1 MSSAYSLTACRRCGA
16 AVFYPDEMTS
26 RGCVSCAAA
35 RLHVRSTVY
44 GGQAGCLVYGRDQ
57 TGRSVS
63 VFCLSRA
70 GAEGVRRK
78 ILRGESVEMADL
90 VAL

>member
-16 AVFYPDEMTS
+16 AVFYPDEMTR
-26 RGCVSCAAA
+26 RGCTSCASA
-35 RLHVRSTVY
+35 RLSIRSETY
-44 GGQAGCLVYGRDQ
+44 RGRCGWLVYGRDQ
-57 TGRSVS
+57 AGRSVS
-63 VFCLSRA
+63 IFCVSRA

-78 ILRGESVEMADL
+78 ILREESVEMSDL